1 MELGYLEDSSMLVS
15 EMAGSCQQTGAV
27 VTPLNEIMCYSDL
40 EDDLPLDSSKDQV
53 AALPRSIKR
62 ATSGSIPNEGINK
75 KDPRKKAA
83 KQVKPLGAKSVY
95 HGNSA
100 NRAVEN
106 NYFPKSPRYPS
117 QSNLEVAKHAPAP
130 MTERAKRAPKG
141 QTSSRVNN
149 ENSAKPFKKSPS
161 KPLKKPS
168 KLFSLQASNASA
180 TLYNARPRGGMLMSV
195 LVVSDAGS

>member
-1 MELGYLEDSSMLVS
+1 MELGYLEDSSAFIS
-15 EMAGSCQQTGAV
+15 EMQQTGAV

-62 ATSGSIPNEGINK
+62 ATSGSNEGIK
-75 KDPRKKAA
+75 KDPRKKPA
-83 KQVKPLGAKSVY
+83 KPLGAKSVY

-106 NYFPKSPRYPS
+106 NYFAKSPRYPS

-130 MTERAKRAPKG
+130 MTERAKRAPKA

-149 ENSAKPFKKSPS
+149 ENSAKPLKKSPS

-180 TLYNARPRGGMLMSV
+180 TLHNARPRGGMLMSV
-195 LVVSDAGS
+195 LVVSNAGL